1 MSNTITTSGTPGSGA
16 DGLTLTILDAAAGGP
31 SALGS
36 IGGGLGWSGIPG
48 FAVAFDTFQDPGDPS
63 YNSVGLVTGWNPAKA
78 DRLVCSSAAT
88 AVPLLRDNLRHIAV
102 RADQGV
108 LTVTVDG

>member
-36 IGGGLGWSGIPG
+36 IGGGLGWPGIPG

-78 DRLVCSSAAT
+78 RPRRIAWSVRVLPQRLRCYATISVTSPCAPTRACS
-88 AVPLLRDNLRHIAV
+88 P
-102 RADQGV
+102 
-108 LTVTVDG
+108 